1 MSSLGT
7 EFPKQQAR
15 CRELLLVYKDIGPS
29 GAFALAMIK
38 QVLERA
44 DQAASEQDVIKM
56 IRSWDEMKNCQ

>member
-15 CRELLLVYKDIGPS
+15 CRELLLVYQEIGPS
-29 GAFALAMIK
+29 GAFGLEFIK
-38 QVLERA
+38 GVLERA